1 MSTTPKAL
9 ADTTTFKPVK
19 PLDSLHH
26 VAISVRD
33 IAEAVTWYTA
43 NFHCTIAY
51 QDKSWAMLTFAN
63 TQLALVIPEEHP
75 PHIAFTH
82 PDAASFGPLKAHRDG
97 TRSTY
102 ISDPA
107 GNPVEIM
114 AMD

>member
-1 MSTTPKAL
+1 MTTTPKSL
-9 ADTTTFKPVK
+9 ADTTTFNPVK
-19 PLDSLHH
+19 PLDAVHH

-43 NFHCTIAY
+43 NFQCTVAY
-51 QDKSWAMLTFAN
+51 QDPSWAMLTFAN
-63 TQLALVIPEEHP
+63 MSLALVIPEEHP
-75 PHIAFTH
+75 PHIAFSH
-82 PDAASFGPLKAHRDG
+82 PHAEKFGPLKAHRDG

>member
-1 MSTTPKAL
+1 MSQLPKSL
-9 ADTTTFKPVK
+9 SDTTSFHPVK
-19 PLDSLHH
+19 PLDALHH

-43 NFHCTIAY
+43 NFHCTLAY
-51 QDKSWAMLTFAN
+51 QDTTWALLNFAN
-63 TQLALVIPEEHP
+63 TQLALVIPEQHP
-75 PHIAFTH
+75 PHIAFSH
-82 PDAASFGPLKAHRDG
+82 PDAAKFGPLKAHRDG